1 MPSVAAGLAALVAG
15 TAIAVY
21 RSWRARRVERRFE
34 ARYAGRRGADGVILG
49 AEPFILPGAGDRA
62 VVLFHGYNDSP
73 HTMRAVGTALQAAGW
88 TVYVPLLPGHGRSLS
103 DFAAARADDWIATAR
118 ASVQETLARHRQV
131 AVGGLSLGGALAMIV
146 AAEQPSVRA
155 AVLFSPFLVQHWRL
169 TMMAG
174 AWPVLTLGMKY
185 LTGGATTRSIRDP
198 EARAA
203 FIAYGCSTPRLLR
216 EVQQIARRAYA
227 ALPAVRQP
235 VWIAQSGDDY
245 RIPAEEAQDAF
256 DTLGSR
262 DKGIQWTTG
271 NGHVIT
277 VDYGH
282 RELAAAAVTWL
293 EARVPDRD
301 EQAIE

>member
-1 MPSVAAGLAALVAG
+1 MSPLAAGLAALIAG
-15 TAIAVY
+15 AAGAY
-21 RSWRARRVERRFE
+21 RTWRARRVEGRFE
-34 ARYAGRRGADGVILG
+34 ARYATRRGPDGVLLG
-49 AEPFILPGAGDRA
+49 AEPFTRTGNGDRA
-62 VVLFHGYNDSP
+62 IVLFHGYNDSP
-73 HTMRAVGTALQAAGW
+73 HTMRAVADALQQAGW

-103 DFAAARADDWIATAR
+103 DFAAARADDWVASAR
-118 ASVQETLARHRQV
+118 AAVGQALAQHPRV

-146 AAEQPSVRA
+146 AAEQPSVCA

-169 TMMAG
+169 TLMASV
-174 AWPVLTLGMKY
+174 WPLLTLGMKY
-185 LTGGATTRSIRDP
+185 LTGSATARSIRDP
-198 EARAA
+198 KARAA

-216 EVQQIARRAYA
+216 EVQRIARRAYA
-227 ALPAVRQP
+227 ALPAVHQP

-282 RELAAAAVTWL
+282 QELTAAAVAWL
-293 EARVPDRD
+293 EERVP
-301 EQAIE
+301 ATTG

>member
-1 MPSVAAGLAALVAG
+1 MWPVATGLAVLVFG
-15 TAIAVY
+15 AVGAAY
-21 RSWRARRVERRFE
+21 RSWRARLVERQLE
-34 ARYAGRRGADGVILG
+34 ARYSTRRGPDGVIIG
-49 AEPFILPGAGDRA
+49 AEAFMLPGTGDRA

-73 HTMRAVGTALQAAGW
+73 HTMRAVATALQQAGW
-88 TVYVPLLPGHGRSLS
+88 TVYVPLLPGHGRSLA
-103 DFAAARADDWIATAR
+103 DFAAARADDWIAAAR
-118 ASVQETLARHRQV
+118 EAVGEALARHRRV

-146 AAEQPSVRA
+146 AAEQSTVRA

-169 TMMAG
+169 TLMAT
-174 AWPVLTLGMKY
+174 AWPLLTVGAKY

-198 EARAA
+198 GARAA

-216 EVQQIARRAYA
+216 EVQRIATRAFA
-227 ALPAVRQP
+227 ALPAVHQP

-245 RIPAEEAQDAF
+245 RIPPEEAQDAF

-282 RELAAAAVTWL
+282 RELAAAAVAWL
-293 EARVPDRD
+293 EDRVP
-301 EQAIE
+301 AAVAGG

>member
-1 MPSVAAGLAALVAG
+1 MSAFVA
-15 TAIAVY
+15 AIAVVMAGAVGVAY
-21 RSWRARRVERRFE
+21 RSWRARLVERRFE
-34 ARYAGRRGADGVILG
+34 ARYAARRGADGVIAG
-49 AEPFILPGAGDRA
+49 AEAFTLPGTGDRA

-73 HTMRAVGTALQAAGW
+73 HTMRAVAEALQRAGW

-103 DFAAARADDWIATAR
+103 DFAAARADDWVRAAR
-118 ASVQETLARHRQV
+118 EGVRHALARHRQV

-169 TMMAG
+169 TLMAG
-174 AWPVLTLGMKY
+174 AWPVLTLGVKF

-198 EARAA
+198 AAREA

-216 EVQQIARRAYA
+216 EVQRIARRAYT

-256 DTLGSR
+256 DALGSR

-282 RELAAAAVTWL
+282 QELAAAAVAWL
-293 EARVPDRD
+293 EDRVP
-301 EQAIE
+301 ETAAS